1 MMVNIMTIEDS
12 RNEDEFVLI
21 LPDCSFIFFR
31 GAGLDI
37 YWPKSRDRILSRAIA
52 LPRECHASS
61 YTTVECR
68 MSRP

>member
-1 MMVNIMTIEDS
+1 MMVNIMTNIEDS

-37 YWPKSRDRILSRAIA
+37 YWPKSRDRILSRSIA
-52 LPRECHASS
+52 LSRESHAHA
-61 YTTVECR
+61 TQQLNAE
-68 MSRP
+68 